1 MGPKDILVIIFG
13 GALIGVFGWMVLVG
27 IYTSLTGTEFWAMT
41 PLELL
46 LTTMAGAWLLAK
58 EHTRK

>member
-1 MGPKDILVIIFG
+1 MGPKDILVIIFA
-13 GALIGVFGWMVLVG
+13 GALIGAFGWMVLVV
-27 IYTSLTGTEFWAMT
+27 IYTSVTGTEFWAMT

-46 LTTMAGAWLLAK
+46 LATMAGAWLLAK